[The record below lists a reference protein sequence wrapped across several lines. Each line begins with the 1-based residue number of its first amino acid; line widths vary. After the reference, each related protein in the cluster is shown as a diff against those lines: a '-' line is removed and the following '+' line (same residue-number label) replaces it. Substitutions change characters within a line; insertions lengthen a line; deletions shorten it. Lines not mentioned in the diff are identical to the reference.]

1 MFLIS
6 ILVILLLIIIQI
18 LGIIVVKI
26 SQLSP
31 LRASKNDFDIKSV
44 IKKNDRY

>member
-6 ILVILLLIIIQI
+6 ILVILLLIIQI